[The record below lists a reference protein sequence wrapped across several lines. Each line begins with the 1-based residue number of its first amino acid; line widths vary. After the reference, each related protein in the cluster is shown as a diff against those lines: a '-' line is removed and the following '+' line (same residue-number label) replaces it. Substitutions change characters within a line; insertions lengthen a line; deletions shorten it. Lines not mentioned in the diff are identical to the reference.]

1 MKFIKSYLIPR
12 IIQYLYMVVI
22 GITLIF
28 LIPRLSPVDPVE
40 QILNTRL
47 RIQSTTPEAILKIR
61 EVMEELYGLKGSLWE
76 QYINMWKRLLKGDFG
91 PSIVYYPAPVIV
103 LIRNSLPWTIGLLTL
118 TTLISWF
125 MGLVLGT
132 FLGYSKKSSLSRIWT
147 AVFMAINPVPYYI
160 FALTLLLLFCYV
172 IPIFPLGGGF
182 SVGQR
187 VALTWSF
194 IKDVIKHGTL
204 PALSLIILGLSG
216 WSLGTKILVQNLS
229 EEDYVVYAQMMG
241 LSDQK
246 ILYSYV
252 LRNAMLPQITGL
264 GLSLGGIFGGAMMT
278 EILFTYPGIGTLAY
292 NAVRANDY
300 NVMIAISFFSIIAV
314 ATALLILDLLY
325 PLIDPR
331 IRYR

>member
-12 IIQYLYMVVI
+12 LIQYVYMVVI
-22 GITLIF
+22 GITLVF
-28 LIPRLSPVDPVE
+28 LIPRLSPVDPIE

-47 RIQSTTPEAILKIR
+47 RIQNTTPEAVIKMR
-61 EVMEELYGLKGSLWE
+61 EVMEELYGLKGTLWE
-76 QYINMWKRLLKGDFG
+76 QYVNLWKRLLKGDFG
-91 PSIVYYPAPVIV
+91 PSMVYYPASVIS

-118 TTLISWF
+118 TTLISWVL
-125 MGLVLGT
+125 GLVIGAI
-132 FLGYSKKSSLSRIWT
+132 LGYYKESFGSKILTGIL
-147 AVFMAINPVPYYI
+147 MAINPIPYYI

-172 IPIFPLGGGF
+172 FPIFPLGGGF
-182 SVGQR
+182 SVGQKIS
-187 VALTWSF
+187 LSWSF
-194 IKDVIKHGTL
+194 ILDVIKHGTL
-204 PALSLIILGLSG
+204 PALSLIILGFAG
-216 WSLGTKILVQNLS
+216 WGLGTKILVQNLR
-229 EEDYVVYAQMMG
+229 EEDYVIYARMMG
-241 LSDQK
+241 LRNSK
-246 ILYSYV
+246 ILFSYV
-252 LRNAMLPQITGL
+252 LRNAMLPQVTGL